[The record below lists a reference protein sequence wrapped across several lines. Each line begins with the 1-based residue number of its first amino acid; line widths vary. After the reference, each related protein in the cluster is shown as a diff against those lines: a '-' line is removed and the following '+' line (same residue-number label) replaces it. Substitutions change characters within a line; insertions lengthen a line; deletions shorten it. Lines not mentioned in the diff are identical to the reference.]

1 MDNRSDIWRGVDTIK
16 ERFIALSDRVW
27 AMPEVCYTEAR
38 SCAEHLAELRH
49 QGFRITENVAGI
61 PTALMGEWGEGG
73 PVIAFLG
80 EYDALPGLSQEADVA
95 EPRPVEAGG
104 HGHGCGHNLL
114 GSAALLAA
122 TAVKD
127 WLAAYKVPGRVRYFG
142 CPAEEGG
149 AAKAFMVRAGAFDD
163 ADIALTWHPSSFWE
177 VVVTPSL
184 ANTRADFVFT
194 GRTSHAAASPHL
206 GRSAL
211 DAVELMNVGVNYMRE
226 HMPSDARVHYA
237 LLDTGGIAPNVVQAH
252 ARVRYSIRA
261 RDLPGMNELVERVHK
276 IAQGAALMTET
287 RMEMRIISAV
297 SNVLP
302 NTPLEQMLHRVMEEL
317 GPPHFD
323 ETDRDFAASIR
334 ATLTDKDIASV
345 YHTIGMDPTDR
356 PLADFLVPLDA
367 RRNPMIGSTDLGDV
381 SWVVPTVQVHAPT
394 VAIGTPFH
402 TWQVVAQGKSP
413 AAHKAMVQAAKAMA
427 GLGVKALT
435 EPDLIA
441 AAKADLRKRTA
452 RTPYVSPLPDNVAPP
467 LDMSLT

>member
-1 MDNRSDIWRGVDTIK
+1 MDNRSDIWRGIDVIK
-16 ERFIALSDRVW
+16 PRFIDLADRVW

-38 SCAEHLAELRH
+38 SAAEHLAELRH
-49 QGFRITENVAGI
+49 QGFRITENVADI
-61 PTALMGEWGEGG
+61 PTALIGEWGEGG

-80 EYDALPGLSQEADVA
+80 EYDALPGLSQEAGVA
-95 EPRPVEAGG
+95 EPRPIEAGG

-127 WLAAYKVPGRVRYFG
+127 WLAVNKAPGRVRYYG

-149 AAKAFMVRAGAFDD
+149 AAKTFMVRSGAFAD
-163 ADIALTWHPSSFWE
+163 ADIAITWHPNSFWE
-177 VVVTPSL
+177 VAVTPSL
-184 ANTRADFVFT
+184 ANTRADFIFT
-194 GRTSHAAASPHL
+194 GRASHAAVSPHL

-226 HMPSDARVHYA
+226 HMPSEARVHYA

-252 ARVRYSIRA
+252 ARVRYSIRD
-261 RDLPGMNELVERVHK
+261 RDLPGMNELVARVHK

-287 RMEMRIISAV
+287 SVEMRIISAV
-297 SNVLP
+297 SNVLD
-302 NTPLEQMLHRVMEEL
+302 NTPLEQTLHRIMADL

-323 ETDRDFAASIR
+323 EADNAFAAKIR
-334 ATLTDKDIASV
+334 ATLTDNDIASV
-345 YHTIGMDPTDR
+345 YRSIGMDPTDR
-356 PLADFLVPLDA
+356 PLADFIVPLDA
-367 RRNPMIGSTDLGDV
+367 KRNPQVGSTDVGDV

-402 TWQVVAQGKSP
+402 TWQIVAQGKSP
-413 AAHKAMVQAAKAMA
+413 HAHKAMVQAAKAMA
-427 GLGVKALT
+427 ALGVQALN
-435 EPDLIA
+435 EPELIA
-441 AAKADLRKRTA
+441 AAKADLKKRTA

-467 LDMSLT
+467 LDMSVA

>member
-1 MDNRSDIWRGVDTIK
+1 MDNRNDIWRGIDVIK
-16 ERFIALSDRVW
+16 PRFIDLADRVW

-38 SCAEHLAELRH
+38 SAAEHLAELRH
-49 QGFRITENVAGI
+49 QGFRITENVADI
-61 PTALMGEWGEGG
+61 PTALIGESGEGG

-80 EYDALPGLSQEADVA
+80 EYDALPGLSQEAGVA
-95 EPRPVEAGG
+95 EPRPIEVGG

-127 WLAAYKVPGRVRYFG
+127 WLGANKVPGRVRYYG

-149 AAKAFMVRAGAFDD
+149 AAKTFMVRSGAFAD
-163 ADIALTWHPSSFWE
+163 ADIAITWHPNSFWE
-177 VVVTPSL
+177 VAVTPSL
-184 ANTRADFVFT
+184 ANTRADFTFT
-194 GRTSHAAASPHL
+194 GRASHAAVSPHL

-226 HMPSDARVHYA
+226 HMPSEARVHYA

-252 ARVRYSIRA
+252 ARVRYSIRD
-261 RDLPGMNELVERVHK
+261 RDLHGMNELVARVHK

-287 RMEMRIISAV
+287 QMEMRIISAV
-297 SNVLP
+297 SNVLD
-302 NTPLEQMLHRVMEEL
+302 NTPLEQTLHRIMADL

-323 ETDRDFAASIR
+323 EADKAFAAKIR
-334 ATLTDKDIASV
+334 ATLTERDIASV
-345 YHTIGMDPTDR
+345 YHAIGMDPTDR
-356 PLADFLVPLDA
+356 PLADFIVPLDA
-367 RRNPMIGSTDLGDV
+367 KRNPQVGSTDVGDV

-402 TWQVVAQGKSP
+402 TWQIVAQGKS
-413 AAHKAMVQAAKAMA
+413 AHAHKAMVQAAKAMA
-427 GLGVKALT
+427 ALGVQALGD
-435 EPDLIA
+435 PQLIA

-467 LDMSLT
+467 LDMSVL